1 MSRAK
6 LSCNLLP
13 KVKTFLKVRMACF
26 GWSLKPGKIELFYSA
41 RMEQLGRKPR
51 FMLERPA

>member
-41 RMEQLGRKPR
+41 RMEQLGRNPR